1 MYKREQDITPKSKL
15 LWSSSNSH
23 CIITADKGGHGE
35 NECVVGRD
43 QAGAAVGLVVGA
55 EVVGEV
61 NGDTVG
67 PGVVGESVGLVVEGM
82 TCSSC
87 VSAIEGLLLGLE
99 GVTHASVS
107 LMAKSAQVG
116 YNERKAVTL
125 TLTPTPIT
133 TLTPTLPLPLTRWD
147 TTSAR
152 STCPACSHASSR
164 AATRRR

>member
-67 PGVVGESVGLVVEGM
+67 PGVVGESVGLVVG
-82 TCSSC
+82 
-87 VSAIEGLLLGLE
+87 SALVGEIDGELV
-99 GVTHASVS
+99 GVVVVGPVPGASVREGEGAGVGR
-107 LMAKSAQVG
+107 MARARRGDNAS
-116 YNERKAVTL
+116 NTTAV
-125 TLTPTPIT
+125 
-133 TLTPTLPLPLTRWD
+133 RC
-147 TTSAR
+147 AR
-152 STCPACSHASSR
+152 SMPGVNR
-164 AATRRR
+164 RGGGRGRRRHIHVYRERERERERS

>member
-67 PGVVGESVGLVVEGM
+67 PGVVGESVGLVVG
-82 TCSSC
+82 
-87 VSAIEGLLLGLE
+87 SALVGEIDGELVGFVVVGPVP
-99 GVTHASVS
+99 GASVREGE
-107 LMAKSAQVG
+107 AVG
-116 YNERKAVTL
+116 AECSICVAAADQL
-125 TLTPTPIT
+125 TVLAI
-133 TLTPTLPLPLTRWD
+133 LQSED
-147 TTSAR
+147 VNVVAR
-152 STCPACSHASSR
+152 R
-164 AATRRR
+164 